1 MSERENLYRR
11 RFVSTRLAATLLAD
25 GPASSATASIL
36 AACRQ
41 DHGLPTVPGDTK
53 RLAFDLLYERKILL
67 GNHAAKDERYDKS

>member
-25 GPASSATASIL
+25 WPASSASIL

-53 RLAFDLLYERKILL
+53 RLAFDLLYEREILS